1 MSKFILVFFDD
12 VLVYSLT
19 WEEHLHHLRT
29 IFETFRQHRL
39 VAMLS
44 KCAFTCS
51 TIAYLGHRI
60 SSVGVEID
68 PKKILASQQWP
79 FPTTVRGLCGF
90 LGLTGYYRQFVPH
103 YASLASSLTDLL
115 CKNAFVWTM
124 EATTA
129 FEALKI
135 VLTTTLVL

>member
-1 MSKFILVFFDD
+1 
-12 VLVYSLT
+12 
-19 WEEHLHHLRT
+19 
-29 IFETFRQHRL
+29 
-39 VAMLS
+39 MLS
-44 KCAFTCS
+44 KCAFRCS
-51 TIAYLGHRI
+51 TIAYLGHRN
-60 SSVGVEID
+60 SGVGVEID
-68 PKKILASQQWP
+68 PKKILAIQQWP

-103 YASLASSLTDLL
+103 YASLASLLTDLL